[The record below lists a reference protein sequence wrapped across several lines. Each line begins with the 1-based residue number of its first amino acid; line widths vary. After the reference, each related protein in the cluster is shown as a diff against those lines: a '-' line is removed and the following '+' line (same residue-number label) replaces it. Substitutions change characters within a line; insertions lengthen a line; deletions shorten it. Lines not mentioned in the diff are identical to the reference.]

1 MVNYARCPECGNK
14 LKSYYHYC
22 GRCGN
27 QEITDWSMTFIG
39 IGVFLV
45 IGLLWLIF
53 AKNQF
58 CSSSMLQ
65 TVVTNF
71 GFSCN

>member
-1 MVNYARCPECGNK
+1 MANYARCPECGNK
-14 LKSYYHYC
+14 LKSYYYYC

-27 QEITDWSMTFIG
+27 QDITDWSMTFIG
-39 IGVFLV
+39 MGIILIVAILC
-45 IGLLWLIF
+45 LIF

-65 TVVTNF
+65 IVITNF
-71 GFSCN
+71 GLSCS